1 MTSVVVRDVQ
11 NKLVVNDIDGT
22 AVVAKEKG
30 TTIVVTGV
38 IGGVSQDAHFVYTQS
53 SPSAQWVVTHNLAKY
68 PSVTVVDSAD
78 NVVYGEVLYDSLNQV
93 TLTFAGAFSGE
104 AFFN

>member
-1 MTSVVVRDVQ
+1 MTSIVVKDVH

-30 TTIVVTGV
+30 NTVLVTGV

-53 SPSAQWVVTHNLAKY
+53 SPSAQWVITHNLAKY

-78 NVVYGEVLYDSLNQV
+78 STVYGEVEYNSINQ
-93 TLTFAGAFSGE
+93 LTITFSGAFSGR
-104 AFFN
+104 AFLN

>member
-1 MTSVVVRDVQ
+1 MTSIVVKDVH

-30 TTIVVTGV
+30 NTVVVTGV

-53 SPSAQWVVTHNLAKY
+53 SPSAQWVITHNLAKY
-68 PSVTVVDSAD
+68 PSITVVDSAK
-78 NVVYGEVLYDSLNQV
+78 NVVYGEVLYDSVNQV